1 MKHVYD
7 ILDTLKTEL
16 RANPSVNTVT
26 DGDITEVDLDK
37 TTMFP
42 LSHIIIRSFSPT
54 SEARTLKFMVSILC
68 ADIVDYNIAPS
79 NFDEFYGNNNQQD
92 VLNTQAEVIN
102 SLSTKMIRGSLFK
115 NKYRISNS
123 PVSEIFKDGGIIGWT
138 TDIEIEVP
146 NNISTC

>member
-54 SEARTLKFMVSILC
+54 SEARTLKFITS
-68 ADIVDYNIAPS
+68 S
-79 NFDEFYGNNNQQD
+79 NFDDFYGNNNQQD